1 VRIYRGKKHII
12 NNNKCVKF
20 LFEELHR
27 QRCPEADFAERTGI
41 HRDTLRGWRTRV
53 NPKVNDLNFVLNT
66 LGYEIVVR
74 PIKNE
79 ET

>member
-1 VRIYRGKKHII
+1 MRIYRRKNNII

-20 LFEELHR
+20 LFDELHR
-27 QRCPEADFAERTGI
+27 QRCPEADFSDRTGI
-41 HRDTLRGWRTRV
+41 NPSTLRGWRTRV
-53 NPKVNDLNFVLNT
+53 NPRVNDLDFALNL

-79 ET
+79 KT